1 MTPLARRNP
10 LRITWRDAF
19 ATWLVGSAAGLYLA
33 HIAGA
38 HLPGL
43 HGIRPIAAV
52 VVALGLLACVTAA
65 WPLEGASAGY
75 GRWIGILA
83 TGVVVAAAV
92 AVIGGS
98 TVALTFLVGLTVA
111 LWLTTTSRHL
121 IGPRRRISDRDLHDL
136 IDREKIA
143 R

>member
-1 MTPLARRNP
+1 MSPLARRNP
-10 LRITWRDAF
+10 MRITWRDAF
-19 ATWLVGSAAGLYLA
+19 ATWLVGSAVGLYLA
-33 HIAGA
+33 HISGA

-43 HGIRPIAAV
+43 QAVRPIATV
-52 VVALGLLACVTAA
+52 VVGLGLLACVIAA
-65 WPLEGASAGY
+65 WPLDAASAGY
-75 GRWIGILA
+75 GRWIGVLA

-98 TVALTFLVGLTVA
+98 TVALAFLVGLTVV

-121 IGPRRRISDRDLHDL
+121 LGPRRRISDRDLHDL
-136 IDREKIA
+136 IDREKVA